1 MNRVTVRGASGTAG
15 FFLVMLSHLAL
26 GSADALDIIVRDQ
39 HGQPL
44 GDAVV
49 FAARADVP
57 SLVSN
62 GQAIIDQIGKQFSPR
77 VSAVAA
83 GTLVSFPN
91 KDDIKHHVYS
101 FSPAKVFQL
110 KLYHG
115 AMAEPVLFDKPGLVT
130 MGCNIHDGM
139 IAYLY
144 VVDTPYF
151 GLTAATGTVQLPDLG
166 PGEYVLT
173 AWHYQMTAMDSVA
186 SQHVTVTVSSPTIEL
201 SVALSDEQHLPPPLE

>member
-1 MNRVTVRGASGTAG
+1 MPVRPALSSGAAELPPGGAGLRGAE
-15 FFLVMLSHLAL
+15 
-26 GSADALDIIVRDQ
+26 
-39 HGQPL
+39 
-44 GDAVV
+44 
-49 FAARADVP
+49 
-57 SLVSN
+57 
-62 GQAIIDQIGKQFSPR
+62 
-77 VSAVAA
+77 A
-83 GTLVSFPN
+83 GTFRGLPRG
-91 KDDIKHHVYS
+91 
-101 FSPAKVFQL
+101 
-110 KLYHG
+110 HG
-115 AMAEPVLFDKPGLVT
+115 VMAEPVLFDKPGLVT

-151 GLTAATGTVQLPDLG
+151 GLTAATGTVQLPDLD